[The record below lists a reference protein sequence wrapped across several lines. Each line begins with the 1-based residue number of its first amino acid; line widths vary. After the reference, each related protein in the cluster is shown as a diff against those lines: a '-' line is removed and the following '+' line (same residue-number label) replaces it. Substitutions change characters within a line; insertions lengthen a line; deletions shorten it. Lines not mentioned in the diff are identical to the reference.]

1 MATHFLNSD
10 VIWLNSVDSTNEE
23 AKRRIKDF
31 SKPTWIISKKQSKGK
46 GRNGKS
52 WFSSEGNFSGSLVF
66 FPNVERSQLHLYG
79 FFSGVALYNTLKKIL
94 KDGTDIVLKWPN
106 DLLIE
111 NGKVAGILLESVY
124 TNKNSSIGLIIGVG
138 VNLNTAPSL
147 AINSDVKHNAECVAN
162 FTNEKIDFVSFFR
175 TFNKELIK
183 LEAYIE
189 EKKIHTVLK
198 LWQTRSYEKGSIIKF
213 SGKKG
218 ELNSGIFLGLDEIG
232 GLIVGKGS
240 GVKKIY
246 SGDVYFGS

>member
-1 MATHFLNSD
+1 MATYFLNSD

-31 SKPTWIISKKQSKGK
+31 SKPTWIISKKQSNGK
-46 GRNGKS
+46 GRNGNI

-79 FFSGVALYNTLKKIL
+79 FFWGVALYNTLKKIL
-94 KDGTDIVLKWPN
+94 KDGTDIRLKWPN

-124 TNKNSSIGLIIGVG
+124 TNKKNTVGLIIGVG
-138 VNLNTAPSL
+138 VNLNTVPSF
-147 AINSDVKHNAECVAN
+147 AMNSDLKHISQCVAN
-162 FTNEKIDFVSFFR
+162 FTNEKINLVSFFG
-175 TFNKELIK
+175 TFNRELIK

-189 EKKIHTVLK
+189 EKKIRTILK
-198 LWQTRSYEKGSIIKF
+198 LWQTRSYDRGAIIKF

-218 ELNSGIFLGLDEIG
+218 EIKSGIFLGLDEIG
-232 GLIVGKGS
+232 GLIVRESS

>member
-1 MATHFLNSD
+1 MATHFLNSN

-138 VNLNTAPSL
+138 DL
-147 AINSDVKHNAECVAN
+147 
-162 FTNEKIDFVSFFR
+162 
-175 TFNKELIK
+175 
-183 LEAYIE
+183 
-189 EKKIHTVLK
+189 
-198 LWQTRSYEKGSIIKF
+198 
-213 SGKKG
+213 
-218 ELNSGIFLGLDEIG
+218 
-232 GLIVGKGS
+232 
-240 GVKKIY
+240 
-246 SGDVYFGS
+246 